1 MAKEAVKY
9 FKVDPWKIIEE
20 GFDAK
25 QGRVGESIFSLGN
38 EYMGTRGFF
47 DERYSGDKLLGN
59 YFNGVYEEKPITY
72 FEHFKGL
79 SERCCFMINANNWVY
94 TRIFLNGEEL
104 DLAKV
109 KVENFYREL
118 DMKRGIMTRKFT
130 FKGVNFTFERFV
142 SMTAREIAAQKIIF
156 ESTDFEGEIK
166 IIAGS
171 DFTLV
176 HEEEKKNF
184 WNEIYVKDNAIA
196 ASTMTSGQRVY
207 SQFFTNISAKKYAH
221 SEKIATG
228 EYSFKL
234 NKGETKDFER
244 LSVNITEKD
253 RNVSDKDF
261 IEKCSKKAEKL
272 AKTSYADYKTAHEN
286 FWIAVWDKLDIE
298 IEGDDENQQGVR
310 FCIFNLHQT
319 YHGEDPTLNVGAK
332 GLTGEKY
339 SGWTFWDTETYC
351 LPFYMFNNPQA
362 AKNLIMYRYNT
373 IAQAQE
379 RAKEQDTLGTCYPMV
394 TIDGTESCGV
404 WQHGNLE
411 IHVSAA
417 VAYAV
422 WHYVRNLNDKDFLY
436 SYGAKLLV
444 EVSRYFASRGGY
456 SPKTGEFGLYGVMG
470 PDEFHMMVN
479 NNTYTNYMVKKMF
492 LYTVEV
498 LEEMKSVCPE
508 KLPEFCEEELADWTQ
523 KAEKM
528 RITYDEKT
536 KLFEQ
541 HDGYFDLP
549 HVDVNSISPDRVPI
563 YKYWAYDSIFRVNML
578 KQPDVVLMLFFF
590 SSDFTMEQ
598 KKANYD
604 FYETRCFHES
614 SLSPSIHSI
623 VANEIGN
630 FEQAY
635 EYAKYA
641 SRVDLDDYN
650 RNAHQGLHVTSMA
663 AAWMNVV
670 YGFGGMRTDGEEL
683 TFRPS
688 LPKEWKGYSFKIL
701 YRGKVLTVKI
711 KNGKANFT
719 LNGDA
724 EKIKIFDKEYKVSSS
739 GVTVELQ

>member
-9 FKVDPWKIIEE
+9 YKVDPWKIIEE
-20 GFDAK
+20 GFQPK
-25 QGRVGESIFSLGN
+25 QGRVSESIFSLGN

-47 DERYSGDKLLGN
+47 DETYSGDRLLGN

-104 DLAKV
+104 DLAKIA
-109 KVENFYREL
+109 VEDFYREL
-118 DMKRGIMTRKFT
+118 DMKHGIMTRSFT
-130 FKGVNFTFERFV
+130 WKGVRFTFERFV
-142 SMTAREIAAQKIIF
+142 SMTTREIAAQKITM
-156 ESTDFEGEIK
+156 ESLCFAGDVK

-171 DFTLV
+171 DFNPI
-176 HEEEKKNF
+176 HEEENKNF
-184 WNEIYVKDNAIA
+184 WNEIYCKDNAIA
-196 ASTMTSGQRVY
+196 AATMSSGQRVY
-207 SQFFTNISAKKYAH
+207 SQYFCNLPVEQYSHTDKLC
-221 SEKIATG
+221 TG
-228 EYSFKL
+228 EYNFKL
-234 NKGETKDFER
+234 AAGETRDFTR

-253 RNVSDKDF
+253 KTVSDADF
-261 IEKCSKKAEKL
+261 IAKAAARAQQL
-272 AKTSYADYKTAHEN
+272 AQTDYAAYKAAHEQ
-286 FWIAVWDKLDIE
+286 FWVAVWDKLDIV
-298 IEGDDENQQGVR
+298 IEGDEENQQGVR

-319 YHGEDPTLNVGAK
+319 YHGEDPSLNVGAK

-351 LPFYMFNNPQA
+351 LPFYMFNNPTA

-373 IAQAQE
+373 LPQAME
-379 RAKEQDTLGTCYPMV
+379 RAVEQDTKGACYPMV

-422 WHYVRNLNDKDFLY
+422 WHYVRNLKDKDFLY
-436 SYGAKLLV
+436 NYGARLLV

-492 LYTVEV
+492 LYTIEV
-498 LEEMKSVCPE
+498 LEEMQKACPE
-508 KLPEFCEEELADWTQ
+508 KLPQFTEAELKDWAE

-528 RITYDEKT
+528 RVTYDDAT

-549 HVDVNSISPDRVPI
+549 HIDVNSISPDRVPI

-590 SSDFTMEQ
+590 SNDFTMEQ

-623 VANEIGN
+623 IANEIGN
-630 FEQAY
+630 YSQAY

-641 SRVDLDDYN
+641 SRLDLDDYN

-663 AAWMNVV
+663 AAWMNIV
-670 YGFGGMRTDGEEL
+670 YGFGGMRSDDEEL
-683 TFRPS
+683 VFRPT
-688 LPKEWKGYSFKIL
+688 LPAQWKGYSFKIL
-701 YRGKVLTVKI
+701 YREKVLTVQI
-711 KNGKANFT
+711 REGKATFT
-719 LNGDA
+719 LDGDA
-724 EKIKIFDKEYKVSSS
+724 EPIRIFDQEYKVGKE
-739 GVTVELQ
+739 GVTVEL

>member
-20 GFDAK
+20 GFDPG

-38 EYMGTRGFF
+38 EYMGTRGCF
-47 DERYSGDKLLGN
+47 DEMYSGDRLLGN

-94 TRIFLNGEEL
+94 TRIFLDGEEL

-109 KVENFYREL
+109 SVENFRREL
-118 DMKRGIMTRKFT
+118 DMKRGIMTRSFDW
-130 FKGVNFTFERFV
+130 KGVTFTFERFI
-142 SMTAREIAAQKIIF
+142 SMTTREIAAQKIIL
-156 ESTDFEGEIK
+156 ESKTFDGEVK

-171 DFTLV
+171 DFNPI
-176 HEEEKKNF
+176 HEEEKRNF
-184 WNEIYVKDNAIA
+184 WNEIFVKDNTVA
-196 ASTMTSGQRVY
+196 AATMSSGQRIY
-207 SQFFTNISAKKYAH
+207 SQFFTNIPAAAYRHEDKL
-221 SEKIATG
+221 ATG
-228 EYSFKL
+228 EYCFTLSA
-234 NKGETKDFER
+234 GETKCFER

-253 RNVSDKDF
+253 ASVSNGDF
-261 IEKCSKKAEKL
+261 IAKCSAKAAEL
-272 AKTSYADYKTAHEN
+272 AKTDYATYKTAHEN

-351 LPFYMFNNPQA
+351 LPFYMFNNPTA

-373 IAQAQE
+373 MAQAQE
-379 RAKEQDTLGTCYPMV
+379 RAREQDTEGTCYPMV

-422 WHYVRNLNDKDFLY
+422 WHYVRNLKDKDFLY
-436 SYGAKLLV
+436 DYGAKLLV

-508 KLPEFCEEELADWTQ
+508 KLPQFRPEELTDWAE

-528 RITYDEKT
+528 RITYDGET

-549 HVDVNSISPDRVPI
+549 HIDVNTISPDRVPI

-590 SSDFTMEQ
+590 SKDFTMEQ

-630 FEQAY
+630 YEQAY

-663 AAWMNVV
+663 AAWMNIV
-670 YGFGGMRTDGEEL
+670 YGFGGMRTDDEEL

-688 LPKEWKGYSFKIL
+688 LPKEWKGYTFRIL
-701 YRGKVLTVKI
+701 YRDKVLTVSI
-711 KNGKANFT
+711 KPGKATFT
-719 LNGDA
+719 LDGDA
-724 EKIKIFDKEYKVSSS
+724 ENIRIFDKEYMVGKE
-739 GVTVELQ
+739 GVTVEI